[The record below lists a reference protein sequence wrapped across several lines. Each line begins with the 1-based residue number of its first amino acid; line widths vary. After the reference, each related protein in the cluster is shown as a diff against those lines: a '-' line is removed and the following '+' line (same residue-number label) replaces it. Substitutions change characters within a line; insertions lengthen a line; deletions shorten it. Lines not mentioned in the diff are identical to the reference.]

1 MMAKNP
7 TSYMPLWVGDYLAD
21 TSHLSTTEHGTY
33 LLLLFH
39 YWRNG
44 ALKDNKKQLMR
55 ICGVTRYTLVCG
67 ILEDFFYK
75 KDGHWHNK
83 RIDLEIQKSVDIKEK
98 RSSAGRA
105 GANALWDSKRIR
117 LVSDSQGQP
126 HRQTQAIHSH
136 IYIYKGNCFNL
147 TQKHADKFIKLY
159 NFKDP
164 ASLVEEVKKVDEY
177 YTAQIADGKL
187 KETDRFSE
195 SMWFKVKNWLAR
207 TNKST
212 HTKKPTINSAI

>member
-1 MMAKNP
+1 MAKNP
-7 TSYMPLWVGDYLAD
+7 TSYMPLWIGDYLAD

-55 ICGVTRYTLVCG
+55 ICGVTRYTLVCS

-83 RIDLEIQKSVDIKEK
+83 RIDQEIQKSLDIKEK
-98 RSSAGRA
+98 RTNAGRA
-105 GANALWDSKRIR
+105 GASALWDSKRIR
-117 LVSDSQGQP
+117 LVSDSQGQT
-126 HRQTQAIHSH
+126 HRQTQAIHNH
-136 IYIYKGNCFNL
+136 IYIYKGDSLRL
-147 TQKHADKFIKLY
+147 TQEHAEKFIVDYK
-159 NFKDP
+159 FKDP
-164 ASLVEEVKKVDEY
+164 ASLIEEVKKADQY

-187 KETDRFSE
+187 KESERFS
-195 SMWFKVKNWLAR
+195 STLFFKLKQWLVRSSKNTFASKR
-207 TNKST
+207 
-212 HTKKPTINSAI
+212 PTINSAI